1 MASLSPSSASSSSS
15 NSSVAPVASN
25 SSSATV
31 ASSSSSNSSV
41 ASFASN
47 SSSATIASSND
58 SAASVTS
65 PSSSA
70 SSSSCP
76 VASSSRSNSS
86 VASVALSTVDVSFPS
101 DVSGCSSLFSH
112 QSSSPSS
119 FLDESSSLATSV
131 PALSR
136 RQSLPFDSCFIDF
149 GHKCLVH
156 VRLIGFNRGGS
167 VTKLSVFGWHESV
180 TGGLCVELNIV
191 VWEPVVLQHLGQ
203 VSLHHASSDVDKV
216 FVDDS
221 ANNSWNLVGFV
232 LRDVD
237 LLQYVVDNGVD
248 GVVKEVAA

>member
-58 SAASVTS
+58 SAASVAS

-76 VASSSRSNSS
+76 VASSSWSNSS
-86 VASVALSTVDVSFPS
+86 VASVALSTVDVSFP
-101 DVSGCSSLFSH
+101 VSGCSSLFSH

-156 VRLIGFNRGGS
+156 VRLISFNRGGS

-180 TGGLCVELNIV
+180 TGGLRVELNIV
-191 VWEPVVLQHLGQ
+191 VREPVILQHLGQ

-232 LRDVD
+232 LRNVD